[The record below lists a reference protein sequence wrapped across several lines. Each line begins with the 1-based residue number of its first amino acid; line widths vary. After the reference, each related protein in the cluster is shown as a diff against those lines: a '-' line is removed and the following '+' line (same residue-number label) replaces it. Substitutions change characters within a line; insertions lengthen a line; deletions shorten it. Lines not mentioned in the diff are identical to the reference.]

1 MEMKNKYYII
11 IAIFFLSIT
20 VSHSQVRIVNTASNT
35 AAPSSSAFIDASS
48 SLSNNSS
55 TNRGKG
61 LLYPRVNLT
70 TFTAFGGS
78 PHGLSTSYPSRFD
91 GLVVYNTATSGVAG
105 VGATDG
111 TLSKGFWYY
120 DNPTATGGAPNNVTS
135 LNAGTWRPLGGGGGG
150 GAVAVDDDTPTDS
163 DLIINSNQEKVVRLT
178 GTANGVSTHIDLGTT
193 TLAANTV
200 STFRKAVVYDAT
212 SGHVIL
218 ESTGA
223 YDPATNV
230 FVTGNGMMNVLLDT
244 GAYDVEL
251 YYTE

>member
-1 MEMKNKYYII
+1 MKKQQII
-11 IAIFFLSIT
+11 FIVFILSLTT
-20 VSHSQVRIVNTASNT
+20 VFSQVRFANTTTNSAV
-35 AAPSSSAFIDASS
+35 ASSSAFIDASS
-48 SLSNNSS
+48 NTTFNGS
-55 TNRGKG
+55 TNIGKG
-61 LLYPRVNLT
+61 LLFPQTDLT
-70 TFTAFGGS
+70 TFASFNVTGPLGA
-78 PHGLSTSYPSRFD
+78 STNYPSFFD
-91 GLVVYNTATSGVAG
+91 GMVVYNTATGNSSIGSVAVTPG
-105 VGATDG
+105 FYYYSNPGQTFPGGSAT
-111 TLSKGFWYY
+111 
-120 DNPTATGGAPNNVTS
+120 
-135 LNAGTWRPLGGGGGG
+135 AGTWTPLGSGGGGG

-223 YDPATNV
+223 YDPATNI